1 MTPVVKL
8 MNGYS
13 VTLFTTRGNPLR
25 TWAQVRAA
33 KPLKVS
39 SPAPASAAY
48 LAALMMQ
55 RKGHVSAQI
64 TPRGS
69 IGEVIDDVNS
79 GRAAV
84 GILPTV
90 IVATN
95 QDQFQAILSFGA
107 EQSAMLT
114 GVPTFAEATGDPKL
128 AFTDSIGVFGS
139 PQLDSGLAARLSN
152 AFILAGG
159 DQDVQDQAEAEN
171 IPLVLNRAPV
181 LVATMERNQRVLQRI
196 LG

>member
-1 MTPVVKL
+1 
-8 MNGYS
+8 MN
-13 VTLFTTRGNPLR
+13 
-25 TWAQVRAA
+25 A
-33 KPLKVS
+33 
-39 SPAPASAAY
+39 
-48 LAALMMQ
+48 
-55 RKGHVSAQI
+55 
-64 TPRGS
+64 
-69 IGEVIDDVNS
+69 

-107 EQSAMLT
+107 ERSAMLT
-114 GVPTFAEATGDPKL
+114 NVPTFAEATGDPKL

-139 PQLDSGLAARLSN
+139 PQLDSGLAARLTN

-171 IPLVLNRAPV
+171 IPLVLKRAPI
-181 LVATMERNQRVLQRI
+181 LVARCSATSGCCSGI
-196 LG
+196 LGWSP